1 MQTCNVCWHVN
12 HVFWPELNVCIVW
25 INKLESGENAGCR
38 LILYKENTSVSDMGA
53 PCQISPLT
61 IPPLAMNLWMS
72 RMAECF
78 FRSFFTASF
87 VIWCSDD
94 WIPLKNI
101 HFGIRLLTSGITI
114 CRLVWITW
122 RIQGNHR
129 WCTVAPTSSDQCND
143 QCNLCVD
150 KVSCFLDLD
159 LNELVLNFAAHLDDP
174 KLCHRNSLSD
184 PQTKKHKKF
193 QNFDLLNFKE
203 GTKIWMRLCVVI

>member
-1 MQTCNVCWHVN
+1 MCFDLSWMYVLYGSISLKVEEKVGAGWFCTRRTPQSQTWERHARSP
-12 HVFWPELNVCIVW
+12 HW
-25 INKLESGENAGCR
+25 
-38 LILYKENTSVSDMGA
+38 LY
-53 PCQISPLT
+53 
-61 IPPLAMNLWMS
+61 PPLRWICGW
-72 RMAECF
+72 AEW
-78 FRSFFTASF
+78 RNASF
-87 VIWCSDD
+87 G
-94 WIPLKNI
+94 
-101 HFGIRLLTSGITI
+101 HFSQRLLLSDAVMIGYHLKIFISGYAFLQVVCITI